1 MSLSDREQRMLDEM
15 ERQLYAEDPRFAS
28 NLAKQSA
35 PLNKRNGLAA
45 LLTLAGVL
53 SIAAGVSMN
62 LPLVGVA
69 GFLAAL
75 FGLYEIIMSAAR
87 KGGSATNKKAPAKNK
102 TSISK
107 RAEERFRRRRE
118 GDF

>member
-1 MSLSDREQRMLDEM
+1 MSLSDREKRMLDEM

-45 LLTLAGVL
+45 ILTLIGVL

-62 LPLVGVA
+62 QPLLGVA

-75 FGLYEIIMSAAR
+75 FGLYEIIMAAAR
-87 KGGSATNKKAPAKNK
+87 KGDSPTKKGPNKAKQ
-102 TSISK
+102 TISK

>member
-1 MSLSDREQRMLDEM
+1 MSLSDREQRMLEEM

-28 NLAKQSA
+28 NLRKQTAPRSA
-35 PLNKRNGLAA
+35 RTGLAA
-45 LLTLAGVL
+45 ILTLVGVVL
-53 SIAAGVSMN
+53 IGVGVSMN
-62 LPLVGVA
+62 QPILGII

-75 FGLYEIIMSAAR
+75 FGLYEIIMAATRRSEPSA
-87 KGGSATNKKAPAKNK
+87 KTGQKKDK

-118 GDF
+118 GDE

>member
-1 MSLSDREQRMLDEM
+1 MSLSDREKRMLDEM

-35 PLNKRNGLAA
+35 PFNKRNGLAA
-45 LLTLAGVL
+45 IFTLAGVL

-62 LPLVGVA
+62 QPLFGVA

-75 FGLYEIIMSAAR
+75 FGLYEIMMAAAR
-87 KGGSATNKKAPAKNK
+87 KGQASASKTPKTK

-107 RAEERFRRRRE
+107 RAEDRFRRRRE